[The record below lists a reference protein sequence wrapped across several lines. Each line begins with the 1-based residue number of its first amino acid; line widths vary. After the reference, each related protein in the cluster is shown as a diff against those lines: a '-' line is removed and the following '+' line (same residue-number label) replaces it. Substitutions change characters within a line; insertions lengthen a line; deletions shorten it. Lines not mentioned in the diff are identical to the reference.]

1 MANLAQR
8 TIKRE
13 VSVSGVGLQTGDRV
27 NMRFV
32 PAPPDSGVRFLRT
45 DLSVEIPA
53 SVRYVASSDR
63 EIVLENNGARIR
75 TVEHLLAALCGLSI
89 CNLIIEIDGDEPPI
103 LDGSSLCFVE
113 LIKYA
118 GIEEQGCLQKVLKVE
133 EQIGIEGDGRFV
145 KAVPDEVLRIV
156 YTIFFDHP
164 LIKEQSASFV
174 IDEEVFI
181 KEIAPARTFGFLDEV
196 DSLRAKGLAQGG
208 SLENAI
214 VIGKDRIM
222 NTEPLRFSDELV
234 RHKILDLLGDIFL
247 LGFSLKA
254 QIIAYCS
261 GHSMNIRLAKRIAE
275 KGRREGF

>member
-1 MANLAQR
+1 
-8 TIKRE
+8 
-13 VSVSGVGLQTGDRV
+13 
-27 NMRFV
+27 
-32 PAPPDSGVRFLRT
+32 
-45 DLSVEIPA
+45 
-53 SVRYVASSDR
+53 
-63 EIVLENNGARIR
+63 
-75 TVEHLLAALCGLSI
+75 
-89 CNLIIEIDGDEPPI
+89 
-103 LDGSSLCFVE
+103 
-113 LIKYA
+113 
-118 GIEEQGCLQKVLKVE
+118 
-133 EQIGIEGDGRFV
+133 
-145 KAVPDEVLRIV
+145 
-156 YTIFFDHP
+156 
-164 LIKEQSASFV
+164 
-174 IDEEVFI
+174 
-181 KEIAPARTFGFLDEV
+181 V